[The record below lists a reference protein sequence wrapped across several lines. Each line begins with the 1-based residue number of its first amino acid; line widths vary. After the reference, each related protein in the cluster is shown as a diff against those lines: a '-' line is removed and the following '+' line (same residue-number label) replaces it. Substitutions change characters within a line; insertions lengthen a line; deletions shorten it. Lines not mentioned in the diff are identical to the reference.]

1 MLKYII
7 KRVSAAIVTL
17 FITITLTFFLMN
29 AVPGNPFMSEKKVSD
44 EVQAQLEEKYG
55 LNTPLTVQYGNY
67 LKNLVKG
74 DLGISF
80 TCYKDT
86 PVTELISEK
95 FPVSARLGLYAI
107 ILAVF
112 IGVPLGCIA
121 AYFNG
126 KWPDNIIRVTST
138 LGIAVPSFVVAS
150 VLMAFLACSLNLFP
164 VLYSIKDSSSYVL
177 PVITLSLYP
186 ACYITR
192 LMRSSMLEA
201 MGQDYIRTAKAKG
214 MSSFSIIFK
223 HALRNSLIPIITY
236 MGPMIADV
244 LTGAFVVENIFTIPG
259 MGLTFVNSISSRDYN
274 IIMGTTVFL
283 AAIII
288 IMNLICDILYKI
300 VDPRISLDD

>member
-236 MGPMIADV
+236 MGPMIAGV

>member
-7 KRVSAAIVTL
+7 KRVGAAAITL

-29 AVPGNPFMSEKKVSD
+29 AVPGNPFMSEKKLSD
-44 EVQAQLEEKYG
+44 EVQAQMEAKYG
-55 LNTPLTVQYGNY
+55 LNVPVHVQYVNY
-67 LKNLVKG
+67 LKNLCKG

-86 PVTELISEK
+86 PVTELIAEK
-95 FPVSARLGLYAI
+95 FPVSAKLGFNAVL
-107 ILAVF
+107 LAFF
-112 IGVPLGCIA
+112 IGVPLGCLA

-126 KWPDNIIRVTST
+126 KWPDNVIRVTST

-150 VLMAFLACSLNLFP
+150 LLMATLACSLNMFP
-164 VLYSIKDSSSYVL
+164 VLFSVNNSTSSVL
-177 PVITLSLYP
+177 PIITLSLYP

-214 MSSFSIIFK
+214 MSAFSIIFK

-236 MGPMIADV
+236 MGPMIAGV
-244 LTGAFVVENIFTIPG
+244 LTGAFVVENIYTIPG

-283 AAIII
+283 AAFIIL
-288 IMNLICDILYKI
+288 MNLICDILYKV

>member
-7 KRVSAAIVTL
+7 KRVGAAIVTL

-29 AVPGNPFMSEKKVSD
+29 AVPGNPFMSEKKLSD
-44 EVQAQLEEKYG
+44 EVQAQMKAKYG
-55 LNTPLTVQYGNY
+55 LDVPLHVQYGNY
-67 LKNLVKG
+67 LKNLCKG

-86 PVTELISEK
+86 PVTELIAEK
-95 FPVSARLGLYAI
+95 FPISAKLGLSAVL
-107 ILAVF
+107 LAFF
-112 IGVPLGCIA
+112 IGVPLGCLA

-126 KWPDNIIRVTST
+126 KWPDNVIRVTST

-150 VLMAFLACSLNLFP
+150 LLMAVLACSLNLFP
-164 VLYSIKDSSSYVL
+164 VLFSIDNSASSVL
-177 PVITLSLYP
+177 PIITLSLYP

-214 MSSFSIIFK
+214 MSAFSIIFK
-223 HALRNSLIPIITY
+223 HALRNSMIPIITY
-236 MGPMIADV
+236 MGPMIAGV

-288 IMNLICDILYKI
+288 LMNLICDILYKV
-300 VDPRISLDD
+300 VDPRITLDD

>member
-7 KRVSAAIVTL
+7 KRVGAAIVTL

-44 EVQAQLEEKYG
+44 EVQAQLEAKYG
-55 LNTPLTVQYGNY
+55 LDTPLTVQYVNY
-67 LKNLVKG
+67 LKNLAKG

-86 PVTELISEK
+86 PVTELIAEK
-95 FPVSARLGLYAI
+95 FPVSARLGLSAV
-107 ILAVF
+107 ILAF
-112 IGVPLGCIA
+112 IIGVPLGCIA

-126 KWPDNIIRVTST
+126 KWPDNVIRVTST

-150 VLMAFLACSLNLFP
+150 LLMAFLACSLNLFP
-164 VLYSIKDSSSYVL
+164 VLFSVNDSSSSVL
-177 PVITLSLYP
+177 PIITLSLYP

-192 LMRSSMLEA
+192 LMRSSMLDA

-236 MGPMIADV
+236 MGPMIAGV
-244 LTGAFVVENIFTIPG
+244 LTGAFVVENIFTVPG

-283 AAIII
+283 AALIIF
-288 IMNLICDILYKI
+288 MNLVCDVLYKI
-300 VDPRISLDD
+300 VDPRITLDD

>member
-112 IGVPLGCIA
+112 IGIPLGCIA

-236 MGPMIADV
+236 MGPMIAGV